1 MTALELMDS
10 LDAVDE
16 ELLWPA
22 LNAKAHRSY
31 RRVLRIALIAAA
43 VLALLALAALAASES
58 GLLEGLFPGKYD
70 LIADYVTHVEAS
82 AENET
87 LRLTLHEAVTDGAR
101 TLVVYSVERLDGE
114 SMEGW
119 TDETE
124 ITPRYNGNRVYSGG
138 SRSGM
143 IIDETEKAKRTYL
156 WSCTSTDTVALEGVS
171 IRLLGLKRQA
181 DGARLDTG
189 SLNLETAL
197 TACPVRAAKRVGSAA
212 DKDLVVSIRL
222 SPLSLRILSYRNL
235 AGMKPGDVEAKEDI
249 RTVTGPL
256 DCRVELVFRD
266 GSRQDVSERMQQ
278 RMTDSTGV
286 VVLMG
291 DFWDLTYVSRVKAVV
306 IDGREYPLSKEK
318 APAPRQGLGPDAPFL
333 ESQRVWLFGSHEP
346 AHPALTASGEAL
358 TLSLDGIW
366 TDGYTTELMLKIDA
380 PHEEADLRL
389 VNVGGNLTFDARD
402 KQGEALAVGVHD
414 GGLVQGLL
422 SFIVECSGKAAQL
435 TIGDW
440 DASLTI
446 PLDMKTLE
454 QLPQIQPKEATPRQ
468 TAAVDEG
475 EFYRQAVYRDL
486 FEGVTPDDTGYSG
499 DNGVYRLTVVHLYLA
514 EEPGIVKL
522 RAFAEAER
530 MDGEPWDTGGRTAV
544 QTFTVRG
551 MKDGEEIS
559 LNESM
564 GQSSGV
570 VEGVCII
577 SLSGNFRY
585 GDFEI
590 AAAQG
595 GGVLPAEGLDLET
608 LDLDGL
614 RLIWT
619 PPEGD
624 RITLDL
630 NMTSERG

>member
-22 LNAKAHRSY
+22 LNTKTHRSY

-124 ITPRYNGNRVYSGG
+124 ITPRYYGNRVYSGG

-143 IIDETEKAKRTYL
+143 TIDETEKAKRTYL

-181 DGARLDTG
+181 DGARLDAG
-189 SLNLETAL
+189 SLNLEAAL

-235 AGMKPGDVEAKEDI
+235 AGMKPGDVEPKEDI

-318 APAPRQGLGPDAPFL
+318 VPAPRQGLGPDAPFL
-333 ESQRVWLFGSHEP
+333 ESQRAWLYGSHEP
-346 AHPALTASGEAL
+346 AHPALMASGEGL

-380 PHEEADLRL
+380 PQEEADLRL

-422 SFIVECSGKAAQL
+422 SLIVDCSGKAAQL
-435 TIGDW
+435 TIGDG

-475 EFYRQAVYRDL
+475 ELYRQAVYRDL

-551 MKDGEEIS
+551 LKDGEEVS

-577 SLSGNFRY
+577 SLSGNYRY

-595 GGVLPAEGLDLET
+595 GEVLPAEGLDLET

-630 NMTSERG
+630 KMTSERG